1 MYGLMNVKTVIG
13 LDVSK
18 RNSWCKAISPE
29 TGEVFKNEKV
39 NNTEEEFK
47 EFVQGL
53 PSPILMV
60 MEATGNWQ
68 YLYECWDDLADEI
81 QMAHPLKVK
90 AIASAKIKTDQID
103 AGVLAH
109 LGAANLV
116 PQAYCPPQ
124 EVRDL
129 REILRHR
136 IFLVALRTRVKNRI
150 HSYLWKLGVEP
161 ELTDLFG
168 KKGIEWL
175 KIAELRDPYRNLV
188 NQDLKVLE
196 AVEQEIK
203 MTTQSIEKMAKADE
217 RAEWI
222 LPIQGIG
229 KYSAMLI
236 LAEIGEIERFQN
248 PKQLVSFAG
257 LCPSTFQSG
266 TVSYHG
272 RITKQGSK
280 YLRWI
285 LVEASQH
292 YAKVPG
298 RFGNSFRRIQR
309 KKGAKTARVATARE
323 ILTSIYW
330 CLKKKVKFEENPKKM
345 AEPFKKISVQH
356 APNSSDCI

>member
-1 MYGLMNVKTVIG
+1 MNGLTNAKTVIG
-13 LDVSK
+13 MDVGI
-18 RNSWCKAISPE
+18 RNSWCQAVSPQ
-29 TGEVFKNEKV
+29 TGEIFRDEKV
-39 NNTEEEFK
+39 NNGKEDFA
-47 EFVQGL
+47 EFVKGL
-53 PSPILMV
+53 PRPILMV

-68 YLYECWDDLADEI
+68 YLYECWNDLADEI
-81 QMAHPLKVK
+81 QMAHSLKVK
-90 AIASAKIKTDQID
+90 AIASAKIKTDKID

-109 LGAANLV
+109 LGLANLV
-116 PQAYCPPQ
+116 PQAYCPPR

-136 IFLVALRTRVKNRI
+136 IFLVALRTKVKNKI
-150 HSYLWKLGVEP
+150 HSYLWKLGIRT

-168 KKGIEWL
+168 KKGLEWL
-175 KIAELRDPYRNLV
+175 KKTELRHPYRTLV
-188 NQDLKVLE
+188 NQDLVILE
-196 AVEQEIK
+196 TIEQEIK
-203 MTTQSIEKMAKADE
+203 QTTQAIEKMAKTDE
-217 RAEWI
+217 RVDWL

-236 LAEIGEIERFQN
+236 LAEIGDIERFST

-280 YLRWI
+280 YLSWI

-292 YAKVPG
+292 YAKLPG
-298 RFGNSFRRIQR
+298 RLGNFFRRIQR
-309 KKGAKTARVATARE
+309 KKGTKTARVATARE

-330 CLKKKVKFEENPKKM
+330 CLKKKVKFEESPKKDSNH
-345 AEPFKKISVQH
+345 FKVFVQH
-356 APNSSDCI
+356 APNKSGC